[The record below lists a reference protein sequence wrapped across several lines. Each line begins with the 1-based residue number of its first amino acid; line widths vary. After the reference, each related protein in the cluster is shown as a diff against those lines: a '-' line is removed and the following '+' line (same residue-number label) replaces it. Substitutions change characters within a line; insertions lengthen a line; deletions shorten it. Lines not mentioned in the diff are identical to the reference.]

1 MSITTQ
7 QGPITP
13 GQTRVPKVFYGWY
26 IVAAGTVSSFMN
38 MAVYMVGLSV
48 FIKDLR
54 DEMGWS
60 IAAISIGFSLKQFE
74 TGLLAPVSGYLI
86 DRVGPRVMAVFGAV
100 VMTIGLLIFANMH
113 SIQIFLLAALVI
125 ALGQGMGAH
134 MAYIT
139 PVMHWFQ
146 RKRGRASSFLAMGRG
161 WGYVGALPITFLLV
175 RYGWRQAATV
185 AAIVSFVVTIPM
197 ALVLRHRPEPYGY
210 LPDGARIPP
219 TDDTVPGRTP
229 GPAHDESFTVKAAMH
244 TLPFWMVLLANI
256 FYGFSTSTNH
266 VHMITHMRFTGF
278 SAPAAA
284 LVITFY
290 GAVQVVGRLGSGWL
304 GDKMGRHRLLL
315 VSFPMMGVGWVA
327 IAMISPDTL
336 WWSVPL
342 YYLTYGLGQAAHT
355 VTQQTIV
362 ADFFGPRRYAT
373 IRGVMNPMSV
383 GGGIVGPLFA
393 GFMFDAFESYKL
405 AFFIMGPLITLG
417 APAIFMAGKP
427 TLTAE
432 PEPAPATE
440 RQSSPGN

>member
-1 MSITTQ
+1 MKTDQ
-7 QGPITP
+7 AQATP
-13 GQTRVPKVFYGWY
+13 DHTRIPRVFYGWY
-26 IVAAGTVSSFMN
+26 IVAAGTVSSFTN

-60 IAAISIGFSLKQFE
+60 VAAISVGFSLKQFE

-86 DRVGPRVMAVFGAV
+86 DRVGPRIMAVFGAV

-113 SIQIFLLAALVI
+113 SIQMFLLAAVII

-146 RKRGRASSFLAMGRG
+146 RKRGRASAFLAMGRG

-175 RYGWRQAATV
+175 RYGWRQAAAV
-185 AAIVSFVVTIPM
+185 AAIVSFVITIPM

-210 LPDGARIPP
+210 LPDGVRIPP
-219 TDDTVPGRTP
+219 AGDAVFGRTHQ
-229 GPAHDESFTVKAAMH
+229 PADDGSFTVKDAMR
-244 TLPFWMVLLANI
+244 TLPFWMVLLANV
-256 FYGFSTSTNH
+256 FYSFSTSTNH

-284 LVITFY
+284 LVITMY
-290 GAVQVVGRLGSGWL
+290 GAVQVVGRLTSGWL
-304 GDKMGRHRLLL
+304 GDRIGRHRLLL
-315 VSFPMMGVGWVA
+315 VSFPMMGVGWAA
-327 IAMISPDTL
+327 IAMISPDTRF
-336 WWSVPL
+336 WAVPL

-373 IRGVMNPMSV
+373 IRGVMNPISVV
-383 GGGIVGPLFA
+383 GGVTGPLFA

-405 AFFIMGPLITLG
+405 AFFLMGPLIALG
-417 APAIFMAGKP
+417 APAIFLAGKP
-427 TLTAE
+427 TLSSE
-432 PEPAPATE
+432 PTPATE
-440 RQSSPGN
+440 RHSSPGD

>member
-1 MSITTQ
+1 
-7 QGPITP
+7 
-13 GQTRVPKVFYGWY
+13 
-26 IVAAGTVSSFMN
+26 
-38 MAVYMVGLSV
+38 
-48 FIKDLR
+48 
-54 DEMGWS
+54 
-60 IAAISIGFSLKQFE
+60 
-74 TGLLAPVSGYLI
+74 
-86 DRVGPRVMAVFGAV
+86 MAVFGAV

-113 SIQIFLLAALVI
+113 SIQIFLLAALII

-139 PVMHWFQ
+139 PVMHWFK
-146 RKRGRASSFLAMGRG
+146 RKRGRASSVLAMGRG

-175 RYGWRQAATV
+175 RYGWRGAATV
-185 AAIVSFVVTIPM
+185 AAIVSLVVTIPM
-197 ALVLRHRPEPYGY
+197 ALVLRHHPEPYGY
-210 LPDGARIPP
+210 LRDGARIPP
-219 TDDTVPGRTP
+219 ADDTASGRSPGS
-229 GPAHDESFTVKAAMH
+229 AVDESFTVKAAMR

-256 FYGFSTSTNH
+256 FYSFSTSTNH

-304 GDKMGRHRLLL
+304 GDKVGRHRLLL
-315 VSFPMMGVGWVA
+315 ISFPMMGVGWVA

-383 GGGIVGPLFA
+383 VGGIIGPLFA

-405 AFFIMGPLITLG
+405 AFFIMGPVIALG

-427 TLTAE
+427 TLSTE
-432 PEPAPATE
+432 PGPAPATE

>member
-1 MSITTQ
+1 MKTQ
-7 QGPITP
+7 QGPATP
-13 GQTRVPKVFYGWY
+13 DQTRVPRVFYGWY

-60 IAAISIGFSLKQFE
+60 IAAISIGFSLKQLE

-175 RYGWRQAATV
+175 RYGWRGAATV
-185 AAIVSFVVTIPM
+185 AAIVSLVVTIPM
-197 ALVLRHRPEPYGY
+197 ALVLRHHPEPYGY

-219 TDDTVPGRTP
+219 ADDTASGRSPGS
-229 GPAHDESFTVKAAMH
+229 AVDESFTVKAAMR

-256 FYGFSTSTNH
+256 FYSFSTSTNH

-304 GDKMGRHRLLL
+304 GDKVGRHRLLL
-315 VSFPMMGVGWVA
+315 ISFPMMGVGWVA

-383 GGGIVGPLFA
+383 VGGIIGPLFA

-405 AFFIMGPLITLG
+405 AFFIMGPVIALG

-427 TLTAE
+427 TLSTE
-432 PEPAPATE
+432 PGPAPATE